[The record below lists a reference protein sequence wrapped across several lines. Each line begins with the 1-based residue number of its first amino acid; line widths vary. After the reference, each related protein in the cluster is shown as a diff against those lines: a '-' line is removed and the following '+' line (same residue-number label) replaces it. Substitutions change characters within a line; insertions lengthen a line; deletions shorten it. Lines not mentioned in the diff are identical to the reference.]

1 MKEPI
6 QLSEETT
13 LLQGKTV
20 LSFDTPPYDREC
32 RFQRI
37 SEANANVLFF
47 DLRDEQ
53 IPSMN
58 WSNVSMT
65 FVSVW
70 QSHIAEAIQRINC
83 IAHLAP
89 VVAIMEDLSNAS
101 ANQIP
106 DQTDDSVSLVSSS
119 INQRDFQLVVQNTL
133 WMREVRQQ
141 QDLMSVYAR
150 RIAQLT
156 PRQLRILQLAAEG
169 EPNKRIARLMSLSVN
184 SIERIRREAYRCL
197 DVGSSAEMTR
207 ALMLGGL
214 HTPTAQSSALAKS
227 NPTNGCS
234 TTDLHPKHQ
243 DMSPRESQ
251 DPSRLA
257 TNCERH
263 AFDIPNN
270 TILQRALQPNSV
282 K

>member
-1 MKEPI
+1 M
-6 QLSEETT
+6 
-13 LLQGKTV
+13 LQGKTV
-20 LSFDTPPYDREC
+20 LSFDTPPFDRDC

-37 SEANANVLFF
+37 TEANANVLFF
-47 DLRDEQ
+47 DIRDEQ

-58 WSNVSMT
+58 WSIVSMT
-65 FVSVW
+65 FVSVRKT
-70 QSHIAEAIQRINC
+70 QMTDAIQRINC

-89 VVAIMEDLSNAS
+89 VVAILEDIPS
-101 ANQIP
+101 ANAKQFP
-106 DQTDDSVSLVSSS
+106 NLVDDSVTLVDSS
-119 INQRDFQLVVQNTL
+119 INQRNFLLVVQNTL

-141 QDLMSVYAR
+141 QDLMTVYAR
-150 RIAQLT
+150 RIAKLT
-156 PRQLRILQLAAEG
+156 PRQLRILQLAVEG

-214 HTPTAQSSALAKS
+214 RPTSTKTTTS
-227 NPTNGCS
+227 NNIR
-234 TTDLHPKHQ
+234 TTDMPAKHQ
-243 DMSPRESQ
+243 NV
-251 DPSRLA
+251 PSRKGQGHSRLTA
-257 TNCERH
+257 NGERH

-270 TILQRALQPNSV
+270 AILQRGLQPNPV